1 MKWNNSDAKCL
12 KIRVTLHE
20 SELEF
25 NISPKSTG
33 KYLFDLVCST
43 IGLRETWYFGLQFY
57 SFFPNGRMQLSHWLK
72 LDKKIVS
79 QKPEDISKSLCFFFH
94 TKFFPEDVEQELI
107 QATTR
112 RLFYLSVKSTILN
125 RSESNMNG
133 NCFGD
138 LCPSLDVAILLASLA
153 SQAEYGDLCEEELSD
168 TEELTFLP
176 RRILRLIPAQLWTQI
191 HSTQGVTQKFRE
203 HYKSHKGMNRDKAE
217 LQYLKVAQMHNLF
230 GVDFFPIVYV
240 RMKFPRT
247 LSLAQNESTIWDNT
261 NQCHTNAWLGVTAA
275 GLQLYGKCQRDP
287 PQFTFPWN
295 MIKNV
300 SYRERKFTIKLT
312 STCRATSKP
321 SQITSIPTLLNET
334 RGPVVISSK
343 ASQPSR
349 SPLISITGQAF
360 VGVAVGSSAG
370 GSGTS
375 AASLPST
382 PISARLV
389 PAVPP
394 VSPNLLDASVN
405 LSSPRAVSKFE
416 SCDTAQQ
423 LGAPKGFKGRAKVL
437 ELGSRCI
444 PGLSIKSSCY
454 SANEFAVTRT
464 SVNCLRAPRV
474 QSAENNVSLP
484 SKGLLKSSNLNFETV
499 SISVVEVWLADP
511 NQAKTVMS
519 MCAGNHSLFMRRRQ
533 PDSIEVQ
540 QMRAQAREERARR
553 EVERARLAK
562 ARAEKAEALEAKSV
576 LEARCAQLEEAL
588 IHQQKCQNPYT
599 SDNHNRLFDTYA
611 VNSPSTQASQCISN
625 PYNCKVAFSPMK
637 KENQKDVKIDSI
649 PMSQTLNDDDDD
661 QKSIS
666 NPTED
671 NDKTTSDIMNGDRC
685 GNYFDDY
692 SFYPPVTSSDRYPA
706 HHGKSWDDGIHTDQN
721 NLVYN
726 DPLYPNISV
735 NSFPVFSEFT
745 DHRFAPGSVSVPV
758 TPHVKR
764 TEMILDR
771 RTNCYPQSSFWPFES
786 TSCPVDLHSERAVY
800 KTQSNKKVV
809 LYPSYLVTNLGP
821 VYPDG
826 SFCGIALKS
835 LSSGNHCLT
844 GEIPIVSVEES
855 ISKEPETSFTPFVI
869 VPGSLPAL
877 HNDEVFNSKSRIG
890 PTGVSHSDHN
900 PCACA
905 VMSTG
910 HQPPTICHIRSPPQ
924 TIIREVS
931 YTVPTSVLR
940 HSQYYTPSC
949 HVQFVP
955 HDPADHSQYMYS
967 SPSLAAILSP
977 IVNQRL
983 HRRMPIRPQPC
994 RGLKRQQ
1001 SQPKSTR
1008 SSDSVHIPLMERS
1021 TSYMQMPY
1029 SENDCGLAST
1039 DDYNLTNNHFL
1050 PHPTNRGCSFQYTP
1064 CSINVHSK
1072 YYDFQSGLR
1081 YPNEVYPNPLY
1092 YPFHSPTTNEYLHR
1106 AASLDV
1112 SSGNNDLLWNKAPH
1126 ELLSR
1131 TGKCNEDENAYLLE
1145 SNPPYSQ
1152 RSFLTNELQE
1162 ERAHFAFLQT
1172 QFSRQLCDTW
1182 GYLKAARGQQVD
1194 KLCDLATHGIGSNIY
1209 K

>member
-168 TEELTFLP
+168 TEELTYLP

-191 HSTQGVTQKFRE
+191 QSTQGVTQKFRE

-247 LSLAQNESTIWDNT
+247 LSSTQNESTLWDNT
-261 NQCHTNAWLGVTAA
+261 NQCHANAWLGVTAA

-312 STCRATSKP
+312 STCRGTNKP
-321 SQITSIPTLLNET
+321 SQNTSIHTLLNET

-343 ASQPSR
+343 ASQPNR

-389 PAVPP
+389 PSVPP
-394 VSPNLLDASVN
+394 VSPNLLDTSVN

-423 LGAPKGFKGRAKVL
+423 LGASKGFKGRAKVL

-444 PGLSIKSSCY
+444 PGLSIKSSRY

-464 SVNCLRAPRV
+464 SVNCLRGPRV

-484 SKGLLKSSNLNFETV
+484 SKSLLKSSNLNSETV
-499 SISVVEVWLADP
+499 LISVVEVWLADP

-553 EVERARLAK
+553 EV
-562 ARAEKAEALEAKSV
+562 
-576 LEARCAQLEEAL
+576 
-588 IHQQKCQNPYT
+588 
-599 SDNHNRLFDTYA
+599 
-611 VNSPSTQASQCISN
+611 
-625 PYNCKVAFSPMK
+625 
-637 KENQKDVKIDSI
+637 
-649 PMSQTLNDDDDD
+649 
-661 QKSIS
+661 
-666 NPTED
+666 
-671 NDKTTSDIMNGDRC
+671 
-685 GNYFDDY
+685 
-692 SFYPPVTSSDRYPA
+692 
-706 HHGKSWDDGIHTDQN
+706 
-721 NLVYN
+721 
-726 DPLYPNISV
+726 
-735 NSFPVFSEFT
+735 
-745 DHRFAPGSVSVPV
+745 
-758 TPHVKR
+758 
-764 TEMILDR
+764 
-771 RTNCYPQSSFWPFES
+771 
-786 TSCPVDLHSERAVY
+786 
-800 KTQSNKKVV
+800 V

-826 SFCGIALKS
+826 AFCGIAIKS
-835 LSSGNHCLT
+835 LLSGNHCLT
-844 GEIPIVSVEES
+844 GKIPVVSVGES
-855 ISKEPETSFTPFVI
+855 ISKEPEASFAPFVI
-869 VPGSLPAL
+869 VSGSLPAL
-877 HNDEVFNSKSRIG
+877 HNDEVLNSKSRTG
-890 PTGVSHSDHN
+890 PTDVSHCNHN

-905 VMSTG
+905 VMSTE
-910 HQPPTICHIRSPPQ
+910 HQPPTICHIHSPPQ

-940 HSQYYTPSC
+940 HPQYYTPSC

-955 HDPADHSQYMYS
+955 HDPVDRSQYMYS

-977 IVNQRL
+977 IVTQRL
-983 HRRMPIRPQPC
+983 HRRMSNRPQPN

-1001 SQPKSTR
+1001 PQPKSSI
-1008 SSDSVHIPLMERS
+1008 SSDSVHIPLIERS
-1021 TSYMQMPY
+1021 TSYMQIPY

-1039 DDYNLTNNHFL
+1039 EEFNLTNKDFL
-1050 PHPTNRGCSFQYTP
+1050 SRPTSRGCSFQYTP
-1064 CSINVHSK
+1064 CSTNVHSK
-1072 YYDFQSGLR
+1072 YHDFQTGRR
-1081 YPNEVYPNPLY
+1081 YPTEVYPNPLLY
-1092 YPFHSPTTNEYLHR
+1092 YQFHSPTTNEYLRR
-1106 AASLDV
+1106 ATSLDV
-1112 SSGNNDLLWNKAPH
+1112 SSGNNDLLWNLAPH

-1131 TGKCNEDENAYLLE
+1131 TSERNEDENVYLLE

-1152 RSFLTNELQE
+1152 RSFLTNQLQE

-1182 GYLKAARGQQVD
+1182 GYLKAARGQQCD

-1209 K
+1209 NNPSSYGCELRCDPAGASDGASTGGGNICSMCGSSAYDGHDHLHDTSPDHHFYEPYSQLNQDISSPDDSGVSNLRLMINGGRSENKLEGNVNVSDQEWQSSAQSRFAYMNLYTQSTKAF

>member
-1 MKWNNSDAKCL
+1 
-12 KIRVTLHE
+12 
-20 SELEF
+20 
-25 NISPKSTG
+25 
-33 KYLFDLVCST
+33 
-43 IGLRETWYFGLQFY
+43 
-57 SFFPNGRMQLSHWLK
+57 MQLSHWLK

-168 TEELTFLP
+168 TEELTYLP

-191 HSTQGVTQKFRE
+191 QSTQGVTQKFRE

-230 GVDFFPIVYV
+230 GVDFFPIVYA

-247 LSLAQNESTIWDNT
+247 LSSTQNESTLWDNT

-312 STCRATSKP
+312 STCRGTNKP
-321 SQITSIPTLLNET
+321 SQNTSVPTLLNET
-334 RGPVVISSK
+334 RGPAVISSK
-343 ASQPSR
+343 ASQPNR

-382 PISARLV
+382 PISARLIPSV
-389 PAVPP
+389 PL
-394 VSPNLLDASVN
+394 VSPNLLDTSVN

-423 LGAPKGFKGRAKVL
+423 LGASKGFKGRAKVL

-444 PGLSIKSSCY
+444 PGLSIKSSRY

-464 SVNCLRAPRV
+464 SVNCLRGPRV

-484 SKGLLKSSNLNFETV
+484 SKSLLKSSNLNSETV
-499 SISVVEVWLADP
+499 LISVVEVWLADP

-553 EVERARLAK
+553 EV
-562 ARAEKAEALEAKSV
+562 
-576 LEARCAQLEEAL
+576 
-588 IHQQKCQNPYT
+588 
-599 SDNHNRLFDTYA
+599 
-611 VNSPSTQASQCISN
+611 
-625 PYNCKVAFSPMK
+625 
-637 KENQKDVKIDSI
+637 
-649 PMSQTLNDDDDD
+649 
-661 QKSIS
+661 
-666 NPTED
+666 
-671 NDKTTSDIMNGDRC
+671 
-685 GNYFDDY
+685 
-692 SFYPPVTSSDRYPA
+692 
-706 HHGKSWDDGIHTDQN
+706 
-721 NLVYN
+721 
-726 DPLYPNISV
+726 
-735 NSFPVFSEFT
+735 
-745 DHRFAPGSVSVPV
+745 
-758 TPHVKR
+758 
-764 TEMILDR
+764 
-771 RTNCYPQSSFWPFES
+771 
-786 TSCPVDLHSERAVY
+786 
-800 KTQSNKKVV
+800 V

-821 VYPDG
+821 VYSDG
-826 SFCGIALKS
+826 TFCGIAIKS
-835 LSSGNHCLT
+835 LLSGNHCLT
-844 GEIPIVSVEES
+844 GEIPVVSVGDS
-855 ISKEPETSFTPFVI
+855 ISKEPETSFSPFVI

-877 HNDEVFNSKSRIG
+877 HNDEVLNSKSRTR
-890 PTGVSHSDHN
+890 PTDVSHCNHN
-900 PCACA
+900 PCSCA
-905 VMSTG
+905 VMSTE
-910 HQPPTICHIRSPPQ
+910 HQPPTVCHIHSPPQ

-931 YTVPTSVLR
+931 YTVPTNVLR
-940 HSQYYTPSC
+940 HPQYCSPNC

-955 HDPADHSQYMYS
+955 HDPVDRSQYMYS

-977 IVNQRL
+977 IVTQRL
-983 HRRMPIRPQPC
+983 HRRISHRPQPS
-994 RGLKRQQ
+994 RGLQRQQ
-1001 SQPKSTR
+1001 SQPKSPI
-1008 SSDSVHIPLMERS
+1008 SSDSVHIPVIERS
-1021 TSYMQMPY
+1021 TSYMQIPY

-1039 DDYNLTNNHFL
+1039 EEFNLTNKHFL
-1050 PHPTNRGCSFQYTP
+1050 SRPTDRGCSFQYPP
-1064 CSINVHSK
+1064 CSTNVHSK
-1072 YYDFQSGLR
+1072 YHDFQTGINSSWKFKRLCLVANILR
-1081 YPNEVYPNPLY
+1081 KFIRIHY
-1092 YPFHSPTTNEYLHR
+1092 YIINFTLLQQMNIFAVLLVLTFH
-1106 AASLDV
+1106 
-1112 SSGNNDLLWNKAPH
+1112 
-1126 ELLSR
+1126 
-1131 TGKCNEDENAYLLE
+1131 LE
-1145 SNPPYSQ
+1145 IMI
-1152 RSFLTNELQE
+1152 F
-1162 ERAHFAFLQT
+1162 
-1172 QFSRQLCDTW
+1172 C
-1182 GYLKAARGQQVD
+1182 
-1194 KLCDLATHGIGSNIY
+1194 GI
-1209 K
+1209 

>member
-153 SQAEYGDLCEEELSD
+153 SQYA
-168 TEELTFLP
+168 
-176 RRILRLIPAQLWTQI
+176 
-191 HSTQGVTQKFRE
+191 
-203 HYKSHKGMNRDKAE
+203 
-217 LQYLKVAQMHNLF
+217 
-230 GVDFFPIVYV
+230 

-247 LSLAQNESTIWDNT
+247 LSSTQNESTLWDNT

-312 STCRATSKP
+312 STCRGTNKP
-321 SQITSIPTLLNET
+321 SQNTSVPTLLNET
-334 RGPVVISSK
+334 RGPAVISSK
-343 ASQPSR
+343 ASQPNR

-382 PISARLV
+382 PISARLIPSV
-389 PAVPP
+389 PL
-394 VSPNLLDASVN
+394 VSPNLLDTSVN

-423 LGAPKGFKGRAKVL
+423 LGASKGFKGRAKVL

-444 PGLSIKSSCY
+444 PGLSIKSSRY

-464 SVNCLRAPRV
+464 SVNCLRGPRV

-484 SKGLLKSSNLNFETV
+484 SKSLLKSSNLNSETV
-499 SISVVEVWLADP
+499 LISVVEVWLADP

-588 IHQQKCQNPYT
+588 IHQQKRQNPYT
-599 SDNHNRLFDTYA
+599 SDNHNRLIDTYVA
-611 VNSPSTQASQCISN
+611 NSTSTHTSQCISTQ
-625 PYNCKVAFSPMK
+625 YNCKVAFSPTR
-637 KENQKDVKIDSI
+637 KENQKDDEMDGMHISR
-649 PMSQTLNDDDDD
+649 TLNDDDDD

-666 NPTED
+666 NPTVD
-671 NDKTTSDIMNGDRC
+671 NDKTTSDMNGDRC

-692 SFYPPVTSSDRYPA
+692 SFYPPVTNLDGYPV
-706 HHGKSWDDGIHTDQN
+706 HHGKSCDDGIQTDQN
-721 NLVYN
+721 NLVYT
-726 DPLYPNISV
+726 DPLYPNIPA
-735 NSFPVFSEFT
+735 NSFPVCSKYT

-764 TEMILDR
+764 TEVILDR
-771 RTNCYPQSSFWPFES
+771 GADYYLQSSMWPFES
-786 TSCPVDLHSERAVY
+786 TSCPVDLHSEHSVY
-800 KTQSNKKVV
+800 KTHSNKKVV

-821 VYPDG
+821 VYSDG
-826 SFCGIALKS
+826 TFCGIAIKS
-835 LSSGNHCLT
+835 LLSGNHCLT
-844 GEIPIVSVEES
+844 GEIPVVSVGDS
-855 ISKEPETSFTPFVI
+855 ISKEPETSFSPFVI

-877 HNDEVFNSKSRIG
+877 HNDEVLNSKSRTR
-890 PTGVSHSDHN
+890 PTDVSHCNHN
-900 PCACA
+900 PCSCA
-905 VMSTG
+905 VMSTE
-910 HQPPTICHIRSPPQ
+910 HQPPTVCHIHSPPQ

-931 YTVPTSVLR
+931 YTVPTNVLR
-940 HSQYYTPSC
+940 HPQYCSPNC

-955 HDPADHSQYMYS
+955 HDPVDRSQYMYS

-977 IVNQRL
+977 IVTQRL
-983 HRRMPIRPQPC
+983 HRRISHRPQPS
-994 RGLKRQQ
+994 RGLQRQQ
-1001 SQPKSTR
+1001 SQPKSPI
-1008 SSDSVHIPLMERS
+1008 SSDSVHIPVIERS
-1021 TSYMQMPY
+1021 TSYMQIPY

-1039 DDYNLTNNHFL
+1039 EEFNLTNKHFL
-1050 PHPTNRGCSFQYTP
+1050 SRPTDRGCSFQYPP
-1064 CSINVHSK
+1064 CSTNVHSK
-1072 YYDFQSGLR
+1072 YHDFQTGINSSWKFKRLCLVANILR
-1081 YPNEVYPNPLY
+1081 KFIRIHY
-1092 YPFHSPTTNEYLHR
+1092 YIINFTLLQQMNIFAVLLVLTFH
-1106 AASLDV
+1106 
-1112 SSGNNDLLWNKAPH
+1112 
-1126 ELLSR
+1126 
-1131 TGKCNEDENAYLLE
+1131 LE
-1145 SNPPYSQ
+1145 IMI
-1152 RSFLTNELQE
+1152 F
-1162 ERAHFAFLQT
+1162 
-1172 QFSRQLCDTW
+1172 C
-1182 GYLKAARGQQVD
+1182 
-1194 KLCDLATHGIGSNIY
+1194 GI
-1209 K
+1209 

>member
-1 MKWNNSDAKCL
+1 
-12 KIRVTLHE
+12 
-20 SELEF
+20 
-25 NISPKSTG
+25 
-33 KYLFDLVCST
+33 
-43 IGLRETWYFGLQFY
+43 
-57 SFFPNGRMQLSHWLK
+57 
-72 LDKKIVS
+72 
-79 QKPEDISKSLCFFFH
+79 
-94 TKFFPEDVEQELI
+94 
-107 QATTR
+107 
-112 RLFYLSVKSTILN
+112 
-125 RSESNMNG
+125 MNG

-168 TEELTFLP
+168 TEELTYLP

-191 HSTQGVTQKFRE
+191 QSTQGVTQKFRE

-230 GVDFFPIVYV
+230 GVDFFPIVYA

-247 LSLAQNESTIWDNT
+247 LSSTQNESTLWDNT

-312 STCRATSKP
+312 STCRGTNKP
-321 SQITSIPTLLNET
+321 SQNTSVPTLLNET
-334 RGPVVISSK
+334 RGPAVISSK
-343 ASQPSR
+343 ASQPNR

-382 PISARLV
+382 PISARLIPSV
-389 PAVPP
+389 PL
-394 VSPNLLDASVN
+394 VSPNLLDTSVN

-423 LGAPKGFKGRAKVL
+423 LGASKGFKGRAKVL

-444 PGLSIKSSCY
+444 PGLSIKSSRY

-464 SVNCLRAPRV
+464 SVNCLRGPRV

-484 SKGLLKSSNLNFETV
+484 SKSLLKSSNLNSETV
-499 SISVVEVWLADP
+499 LISVVEVWLADP

-588 IHQQKCQNPYT
+588 IHQQKRQNPYT
-599 SDNHNRLFDTYA
+599 SDNHNRLIDTYVA
-611 VNSPSTQASQCISN
+611 NSTSTHTSQCISTQ
-625 PYNCKVAFSPMK
+625 YNCKVAFSPTR
-637 KENQKDVKIDSI
+637 KENQKDDEMDGMHISR
-649 PMSQTLNDDDDD
+649 TLNDDDDD

-666 NPTED
+666 NPTVD
-671 NDKTTSDIMNGDRC
+671 NDKTTSDMNGDRC

-692 SFYPPVTSSDRYPA
+692 SFYPPVTNLDGYPV
-706 HHGKSWDDGIHTDQN
+706 HHGKSCDDGIQTDQN
-721 NLVYN
+721 NLVYT
-726 DPLYPNISV
+726 DPLYPNIPA
-735 NSFPVFSEFT
+735 NSFPVCSKYT

-764 TEMILDR
+764 TEVILDR
-771 RTNCYPQSSFWPFES
+771 GADYYLQSSMWPFES
-786 TSCPVDLHSERAVY
+786 TSCPVDLHSEHSVY
-800 KTQSNKKVV
+800 KTHSNKKVV

-821 VYPDG
+821 VYSDG
-826 SFCGIALKS
+826 TFCGIAIKS
-835 LSSGNHCLT
+835 LLSGNHCLT
-844 GEIPIVSVEES
+844 GEIPVVSVGDS
-855 ISKEPETSFTPFVI
+855 ISKEPETSFSPFVI

-877 HNDEVFNSKSRIG
+877 HNDEVLNSKSRTR
-890 PTGVSHSDHN
+890 PTDVSHCNHN
-900 PCACA
+900 PCSCA
-905 VMSTG
+905 VMSTE
-910 HQPPTICHIRSPPQ
+910 HQPPTVCHIHSPPQ

-931 YTVPTSVLR
+931 YTVPTNVLR
-940 HSQYYTPSC
+940 HPQYCSPNC

-955 HDPADHSQYMYS
+955 HDPVDRSQYMYS

-977 IVNQRL
+977 IVTQRL
-983 HRRMPIRPQPC
+983 HRRISHRPQPS
-994 RGLKRQQ
+994 RGLQRQQ
-1001 SQPKSTR
+1001 SQPKSPI
-1008 SSDSVHIPLMERS
+1008 SSDSVHIPVIERS
-1021 TSYMQMPY
+1021 TSYMQIPY

-1039 DDYNLTNNHFL
+1039 EEFNLTNKHFL
-1050 PHPTNRGCSFQYTP
+1050 SRPTDRGCSFQYPP
-1064 CSINVHSK
+1064 CSTNVHSK
-1072 YYDFQSGLR
+1072 YHDFQTGR
-1081 YPNEVYPNPLY
+1081 KYPKEVYPNPLLY
-1092 YPFHSPTTNEYLHR
+1092 YQFHSPTTNEYLRR

-1112 SSGNNDLLWNKAPH
+1112 SSGNNDLLWNIAPR

-1131 TGKCNEDENAYLLE
+1131 TSERNEDENVYLFE

-1152 RSFLTNELQE
+1152 RSFLTNQLQE

-1182 GYLKAARGQQVD
+1182 GYLKAARGQQAD
-1194 KLCDLATHGIGSNIY
+1194 KLCDSAIHAIGSNIY
-1209 K
+1209 NNPSSYGCELRCDPAGASDGASTGGGNICSMCSSSAYDGHDHLHDTSPDHHFYEPYSQLNQDISSPDDSGVNNLRLMISGGRSENKLEGNANALYQELQSSAQSRYTYMNLYTQSTKAF

>member
-153 SQAEYGDLCEEELSD
+153 SQ
-168 TEELTFLP
+168 
-176 RRILRLIPAQLWTQI
+176 
-191 HSTQGVTQKFRE
+191 
-203 HYKSHKGMNRDKAE
+203 
-217 LQYLKVAQMHNLF
+217 
-230 GVDFFPIVYV
+230 YV

-247 LSLAQNESTIWDNT
+247 LSSTQNESTLWDNT
-261 NQCHTNAWLGVTAA
+261 NQCHANAWLGVTAA

-312 STCRATSKP
+312 STCRGTNKP
-321 SQITSIPTLLNET
+321 SQNTSIHTLLNET

-343 ASQPSR
+343 ASQPNR

-389 PAVPP
+389 PSVPP
-394 VSPNLLDASVN
+394 VSPNLLDTSVN

-423 LGAPKGFKGRAKVL
+423 LGASKGFKGRAKVL

-444 PGLSIKSSCY
+444 PGLSIKSSRY

-464 SVNCLRAPRV
+464 SVNCLRGPRV

-484 SKGLLKSSNLNFETV
+484 SKSLLKSSNLNSETV
-499 SISVVEVWLADP
+499 LISVVEVWLADP

-588 IHQQKCQNPYT
+588 IHQQTRQNPYNF
-599 SDNHNRLFDTYA
+599 DNHDRLINTYVA
-611 VNSPSTQASQCISN
+611 NSPSTHASQCISTQ
-625 PYNCKVAFSPMK
+625 YNCKVAFSHTK
-637 KENQKDVKIDSI
+637 KENQKDVKIDGIHI
-649 PMSQTLNDDDDD
+649 PQTLNNDDDD

-671 NDKTTSDIMNGDRC
+671 NDKTTSDMNGDRC

-692 SFYPPVTSSDRYPA
+692 SFYPPVTNSDGYPV
-706 HHGKSWDDGIHTDQN
+706 HHGKSWDDGIQTDQN
-721 NLVYN
+721 NLVYT
-726 DPLYPNISV
+726 DSLYPNIPV
-735 NSFPVFSEFT
+735 NSFLVYSKYT
-745 DHRFAPGSVSVPV
+745 DHRFAPGSASVPV

-764 TEMILDR
+764 TEVIFDR
-771 RTNCYPQSSFWPFES
+771 GADHYPQSSLWPFES
-786 TSCPVDLHSERAVY
+786 TSCPVDLHSEHSVCR
-800 KTQSNKKVV
+800 TPSNKKVV

-826 SFCGIALKS
+826 AFCGIAIKS
-835 LSSGNHCLT
+835 LLSGNHCLT
-844 GEIPIVSVEES
+844 GKIPVVSVGES
-855 ISKEPETSFTPFVI
+855 ISKEPEASFAPFVI
-869 VPGSLPAL
+869 VSGSLPAL
-877 HNDEVFNSKSRIG
+877 HNDEVLNSKSRTG
-890 PTGVSHSDHN
+890 PTDVSHCNHN

-905 VMSTG
+905 VMSTE
-910 HQPPTICHIRSPPQ
+910 HQPPTICHIHSPPQ

-940 HSQYYTPSC
+940 HPQYYTPSC

-955 HDPADHSQYMYS
+955 HDPVDRSQYMYS

-977 IVNQRL
+977 IVTQRL
-983 HRRMPIRPQPC
+983 HRRMSNRPQPN

-1001 SQPKSTR
+1001 PQPKSSI
-1008 SSDSVHIPLMERS
+1008 SSDSVHIPLIERS
-1021 TSYMQMPY
+1021 TSYMQIPY

-1039 DDYNLTNNHFL
+1039 EEFNLTNKDFL
-1050 PHPTNRGCSFQYTP
+1050 SRPTSRGCSFQYTP
-1064 CSINVHSK
+1064 CSTNVHSK
-1072 YYDFQSGLR
+1072 YHDFQTGINSSWKFKRLCLAADILLKFI
-1081 YPNEVYPNPLY
+1081 PIHY
-1092 YPFHSPTTNEYLHR
+1092 YIINFTLLQQMNICAALLVLTFHL
-1106 AASLDV
+1106 
-1112 SSGNNDLLWNKAPH
+1112 
-1126 ELLSR
+1126 
-1131 TGKCNEDENAYLLE
+1131 
-1145 SNPPYSQ
+1145 
-1152 RSFLTNELQE
+1152 
-1162 ERAHFAFLQT
+1162 
-1172 QFSRQLCDTW
+1172 
-1182 GYLKAARGQQVD
+1182 
-1194 KLCDLATHGIGSNIY
+1194 GIMIFCGI
-1209 K
+1209 